1 MTGLRA
7 ELRRRFEIGAHPLAL
22 VELEPPRPVR
32 RIRFATAAGESV
44 PGYLLEPE
52 AAPAPAIVYIHAHGG
67 RYDIGA
73 AEVLDGRAA
82 LLELLHEAANPPDP
96 ASAFVS
102 TSHHNADLRV
112 DFESPDRARGTVSL
126 YAWHR
131 SSAGSRAEVWGYYF
145 DRYRRTPDG
154 WRIEERVLR
163 ACGED
168 GFPAPWLPIERVAPP
183 ERDQDPK

>member
-1 MTGLRA
+1 MTDDRLAALEGEIDRLASIEAIRRLVADYSFALDHARVDALRDVFA
-7 ELRRRFEIGAHPLAL
+7 EDCRVDFGI
-22 VELEPPRPVR
+22 
-32 RIRFATAAGESV
+32 
-44 PGYLLEPE
+44 
-52 AAPAPAIVYIHAHGG
+52 APAV
-67 RYDIGA
+67 
-73 AEVLDGRAA
+73 DGRAA
-82 LLELLHEAANPPDP
+82 LLELLHEAANSPDP